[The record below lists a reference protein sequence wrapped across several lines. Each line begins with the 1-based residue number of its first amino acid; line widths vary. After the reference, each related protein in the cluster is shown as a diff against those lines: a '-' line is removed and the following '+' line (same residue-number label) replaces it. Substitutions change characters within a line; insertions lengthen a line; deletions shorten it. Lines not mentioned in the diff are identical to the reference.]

1 MSVIDL
7 KNLKKECIKLLKK
20 LISTPSL
27 SKEEH
32 KTADILE
39 SFLRKRK
46 LNPKRKDNNLWIEN
60 HNYDNDHYTI
70 LLNSHHDTIKPS
82 NGWETDPFLAKEY
95 GNQIIGLGS
104 NDAGGSVVSL
114 IATFIYINSLPK
126 FKYKLILIISA
137 EEEIRATRGVESIL
151 CNLGKINLGIIGE
164 PTNMQMAIAEKGLIV
179 LDCLSIGTTGHAARF
194 EGINAL
200 YLAIDDIIWLKN
212 YVFKKKS
219 DLLGNIKLTVTKI
232 QCGIQRN
239 VIPDTCYFTVDIRTN
254 EIYSHEYILNKIKK
268 NIKSKIISSSYRLKS
283 SYIDPNHNIV
293 KTAKNLNIK
302 IFGSPTL
309 SDQSVMNFTTVK
321 LGVGDSSRSHTPN
334 EYILISE
341 IENGIDLYINLLLLL
356 NLRSGSSDG

>member
-32 KTADILE
+32 KTAEIIE
-39 SFLRKRK
+39 SFLRKKK
-46 LNPKRKDNNLWIEN
+46 LNPKRKDNNIWIEN
-60 HNYDNDHYTI
+60 HNYDNDNYTI

-82 NGWETDPFLAKEY
+82 TGWETDPFIAKEY
-95 GNQIIGLGS
+95 GNKIIGLGS

-114 IATFIYINSLPK
+114 IATFLYINSLPK
-126 FKYKLILIISA
+126 YKYKLILIISA

-151 CNLGKINLGIIGE
+151 CYLGKINLGIIGE

-219 DLLGNIKLTVTKI
+219 PILGNIKLTVTKI

-293 KTAKNLNIK
+293 KTAKNINIQ

-309 SDQSVMNFTTVK
+309 SDQSVMNFPTVK

-341 IENGIDLYINLLLLL
+341 IEYGIDLYINLLL
-356 NLRSGSSDG
+356 NF

>member
-32 KTADILE
+32 KTADIIE
-39 SFLRKRK
+39 SFLRKKK
-46 LNPKRKDNNLWIEN
+46 LNPKRKYNNIWIEN
-60 HNYDNDHYTI
+60 HNYDNDNYTI

-95 GNQIIGLGS
+95 VNQIIGLGS

-126 FKYKLILIISA
+126 YKYKLILIISA
-137 EEEIRATRGVESIL
+137 EEEIRATRGVESIF
-151 CNLGKINLGIIGE
+151 CYLGKINLGIIGE
-164 PTNMQMAIAEKGLIV
+164 PTNMHMAIAEKGLIV
-179 LDCLSIGTTGHAARF
+179 LDCLSIGKTGHAARF

-212 YVFKKKS
+212 YVFKNKS
-219 DLLGNIKLTVTKI
+219 YLLGNLKLTVTKI

-254 EIYSHEYILNKIKK
+254 EIYSHEYIINKIKK

-293 KTAKNLNIK
+293 KTAKNINIK

-309 SDQSVMNFTTVK
+309 SDQSVMNFPTVK

-341 IENGIDLYINLLLLL
+341 IEYGIDLYINLLL
-356 NLRSGSSDG
+356 NF

>member
-32 KTADILE
+32 KTAEIIE
-39 SFLRKRK
+39 SFLRKKK
-46 LNPKRKDNNLWIEN
+46 LNTKRKDNNIWIEN
-60 HNYDNDHYTI
+60 NNYDNDHYTI

-82 NGWETDPFLAKEY
+82 NGWETDPFIAKEY
-95 GNQIIGLGS
+95 GNKIIGLGS

-114 IATFIYINSLPK
+114 IATFLYINSLPK
-126 FKYKLILIISA
+126 SKYKLILIISA

-151 CNLGKINLGIIGE
+151 CYLGQINLGIIGE
-164 PTNMQMAIAEKGLIV
+164 PTNMHMAIAEKGLIV

-200 YLAIDDIIWLKN
+200 YLAIDDIFWLKN
-212 YVFKKKS
+212 YVFKNKS
-219 DLLGNIKLTVTKI
+219 YLLGNIKLTVTKI

-254 EIYSHEYILNKIKK
+254 EIYSHEYIINKIKK
-268 NIKSKIISSSYRLKS
+268 NLKSKIISSSYRLKS

-293 KTAKNLNIK
+293 KTAKNINIK

-309 SDQSVMNFTTVK
+309 SDQSVMNFPTVK

-341 IENGIDLYINLLLLL
+341 IEFGIDLYINLLL
-356 NLRSGSSDG
+356 NFSF